1 MAQRRAVA
9 RWCGAG
15 IVEPVSAATPKVEV
29 HSLLPG
35 QSVGLA
41 PD

>member
-15 IVEPVSAATPKVEV
+15 IAELVGAATPKVEL
-29 HSLLPG
+29 HRLLPG
-35 QSVGLA
+35 RSVGLV

>member
-15 IVEPVSAATPKVEV
+15 IVELVSAATPKVEL

-35 QSVGLA
+35 RSVELA